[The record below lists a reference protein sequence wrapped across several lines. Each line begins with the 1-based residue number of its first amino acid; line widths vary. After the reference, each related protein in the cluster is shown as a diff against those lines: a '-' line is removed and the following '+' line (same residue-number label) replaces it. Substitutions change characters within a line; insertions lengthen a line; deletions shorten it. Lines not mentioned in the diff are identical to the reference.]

1 MHIHARIYRLPES
14 VLVVGCRAV
23 QVVNMLD
30 VHPVADDETFES
42 PLSAHH
48 VLHQPAVRVARNAV
62 QLIVCGH
69 HRVGSGVDAR
79 FERGGEEY
87 FPYHALREVRGRT
100 VGSVDGLAASHEV
113 FHAGEHAPRFG
124 KVPALIAPDRCRAHY
139 GYQIGV
145 FAESFAHAAPARV
158 SGNLYVR
165 VEGPLRPGGAH
176 LGGRLLA
183 NPLYEFGIERRCLSD
198 TGRVD
203 GASGDLRVAVNGV
216 DSDEQRDLQ
225 RALACESLEIIG
237 LLGRQHMQEGAD
249 LAVAGHLLDVGR
261 GDARI
266 ESSRRVVVQLLFR
279 QLFFRRFHMLQTYP
293 LAHLG
298 HLLFEGHTAR
308 QVFGPLLRRLG
319 GVLVKRGVSARTAC
333 QRKQR
338 DDKNDRVFHRSVVF
352 SGIRLMG

>member
-1 MHIHARIYRLPES
+1 MF
-14 VLVVGCRAV
+14 
-23 QVVNMLD
+23 D

-62 QLIVCGH
+62 QLIVCRH

-79 FERGGEEY
+79 FERGEEY
-87 FPYHALREVRGRT
+87 FPYRALREVRGRT

-124 KVPALIAPDRCRAHY
+124 KVPALIAPDRCCAHY

-158 SGNLYVR
+158 SGDLYVG

-183 NPLYEFGIERRCLSD
+183 NPLYEFGVERRCLSD

-261 GDARI
+261 G
-266 ESSRRVVVQLLFR
+266 
-279 QLFFRRFHMLQTYP
+279 
-293 LAHLG
+293 
-298 HLLFEGHTAR
+298 
-308 QVFGPLLRRLG
+308 
-319 GVLVKRGVSARTAC
+319 
-333 QRKQR
+333 
-338 DDKNDRVFHRSVVF
+338 
-352 SGIRLMG
+352 